1 MINED
6 DQRVTACG
14 RKSHKVLPRIKEIRN
29 TAESAKVKGGEHPTY
44 QWVKTYDSRCL
55 R

>member
-1 MINED
+1 MSNEAK
-6 DQRVTACG
+6 RVLDSG
-14 RKSHKVLPRIKEIRN
+14 SKSRKVLPRIKEIRN
-29 TAESAKVKGGEHPTY
+29 TTESAKVKGGEHPTY